1 MKTKLSIVISS
12 HLSDVQTGQLKANDV
27 NNRLNFIKW
36 LMVKHKNLTEEIDAK
51 AYWEEFTKTK
61 FFNKY

>member
-12 HLSDVQTGQLKANDV
+12 HLSDIQTGQLKANEV

-36 LMVKHKNLTEEIDAK
+36 LMIKHRNLDEEIEPEILWNK
-51 AYWEEFTKTK
+51 FITTK
-61 FFNKY
+61 FYQKY